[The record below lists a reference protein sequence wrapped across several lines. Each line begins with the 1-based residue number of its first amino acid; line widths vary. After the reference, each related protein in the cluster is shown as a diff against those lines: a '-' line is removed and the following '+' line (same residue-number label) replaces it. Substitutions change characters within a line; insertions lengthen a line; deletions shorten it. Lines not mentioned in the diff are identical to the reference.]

1 LTDIA
6 VAELAEVSE
15 NEDYIKENKENNKRG
30 GRI

>member
-15 NEDYIKENKENNKRG
+15 NEDYIKENKENNQRG
-30 GRI
+30 GKV